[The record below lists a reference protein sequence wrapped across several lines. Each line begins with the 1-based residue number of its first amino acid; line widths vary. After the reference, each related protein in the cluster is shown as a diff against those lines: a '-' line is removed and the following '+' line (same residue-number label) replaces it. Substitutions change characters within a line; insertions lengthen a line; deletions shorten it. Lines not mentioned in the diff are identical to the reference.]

1 MLTDTISKY
10 STYCTAC
17 KISVNLSDIKF
28 VKLANS
34 MATIEGICTVC
45 GIRLMKGKIMPKAG
59 KNPLQKSK
67 RKDNKRKLSSF
78 SLLKSKKRF

>member
-1 MLTDTISKY
+1 MTDTVSKY
-10 STYCTAC
+10 STYCTVC

-34 MATIEGICTVC
+34 MATIEGNCTVC
-45 GIRLMKGKIMPKAG
+45 GLRLMKGKIMPKAG

-67 RKDNKRKLSSF
+67 RKNNKRKLSSF
-78 SLLKSKKRF
+78 SMLKSKKRF